1 VTKDGQF
8 VRELDD
14 FSRVSGLA
22 VGPGDV
28 LFATD
33 SESTDAIH
41 PGWSRGILIG
51 NIERRPSHDVHPPHA
66 TGRAEGAMGEGI
78 AIDPK
83 RESLHRGV
91 HSLGITKFVREP
103 NR

>member
-1 VTKDGQF
+1 

-41 PGWSRGILIG
+41 PGWSRGIRIG
-51 NIERRPSHDVHPPHA
+51 KLSDGQVTMFIPPHA
-66 TGRAEGAMGEGI
+66 TGAPEGAMGEGI
-78 AIDPK
+78 AIDPSGNLYTA
-83 RESLHRGV
+83 ESIL
-91 HSLGITKFVREP
+91 LGITKFVREP